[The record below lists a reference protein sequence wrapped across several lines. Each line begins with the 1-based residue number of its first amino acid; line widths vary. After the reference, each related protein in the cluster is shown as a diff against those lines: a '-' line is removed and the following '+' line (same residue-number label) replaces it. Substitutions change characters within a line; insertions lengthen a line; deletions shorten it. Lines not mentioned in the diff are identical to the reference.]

1 MARLLLNHKSAP
13 RPPNS
18 PAQSVH
24 AVVRRR
30 APLQIR
36 VKSYHELKSLTADL
50 PDGGQIELVPGDTV
64 RTVLTRLA
72 VSSQK
77 LPGLVLFVNG
87 RLARLET
94 LLQTGDTL
102 IFFSSLSGG

>member
-1 MARLLLNHKSAP
+1 MGGTGILPKNG
-13 RPPNS
+13 
-18 PAQSVH
+18 
-24 AVVRRR
+24 VVPIGPQTTVGR
-30 APLQIR
+30 IMKIS
-36 VKSYHELKSLTADL
+36 VKSYNELKSFTAGL
-50 PDGGQIELVPGDTV
+50 PDGGQMEMVAGDTV

-94 LLQTGDTL
+94 QLQAGDTL
-102 IFFSSLSGG
+102 TFFSPLAGG

>member
-1 MARLLLNHKSAP
+1 MGGAGILPKNRVFPIEPQTTVGRIMKIS
-13 RPPNS
+13 
-18 PAQSVH
+18 
-24 AVVRRR
+24 
-30 APLQIR
+30 
-36 VKSYHELKSLTADL
+36 VKSYNELKSLTAGL
-50 PDGGQIELVPGDTV
+50 PEGGQMELVAGDTV

-94 LLQTGDTL
+94 QLQAGDTL
-102 IFFSSLSGG
+102 TFFSPLAGG

>member
-1 MARLLLNHKSAP
+1 MGCAGIRIAPKDRAFFIKPQIAARRIMKIS
-13 RPPNS
+13 
-18 PAQSVH
+18 
-24 AVVRRR
+24 
-30 APLQIR
+30 
-36 VKSYHELKSLTADL
+36 VKSYHELKSFTAGL
-50 PDGGQIELVPGDTV
+50 PDGGQMELVPGDTV
-64 RTVLTRLA
+64 QTVLTRLA